1 MRRVARSKLA
11 IAAVAAAAAL
21 GTSGCGRGPATDYG
35 TDRGTSLNGTKAFA
49 SMFRGRGDDV
59 RTAIRVND
67 ELGYWA
73 AGIVRFAPYPG
84 PPSKEE
90 ADWFRDWLAASRHR
104 WLVYVVYDFDATA
117 EYWKEVRDGLPDSPE
132 RAARQAEAEEKRAE
146 AENWAGQLPPKAGTA
161 ADSARWFGVDSAW
174 NPPRV
179 CKQLSGPW
187 AEGIDAAAAGLTLHE
202 PLQSKHGS
210 VLLEGDGKPFVLERL
225 RTGEG
230 RVLVIANGSFL
241 LNEALAHH
249 ARRALAERVVAWTG
263 SGGQQVALVEGTNLL
278 GNRERSPTIWE
289 LLKRLPELRW
299 AAIHLGL
306 AGLIAALARAP
317 RLGRPR
323 PEAPSGVDRP
333 AAHAEA
339 LGALLAR
346 SGAAAEATE
355 ILERYRRW
363 RHPRTRYEHEHER
376 ARASEPEP
384 APRRALVPRQAP
396 RPDAARAADGG
407 TNETGIIFID

>member
-1 MRRVARSKLA
+1 
-11 IAAVAAAAAL
+11 
-21 GTSGCGRGPATDYG
+21 
-35 TDRGTSLNGTKAFA
+35 
-49 SMFRGRGDDV
+49 MFRRRGDDV
-59 RTAIRVND
+59 RTAIRVNE
-67 ELGYWA
+67 ELGDWA
-73 AGIVRFAPYPG
+73 QGIIRFAPYPG

-104 WLVYVVYDFDATA
+104 WLVYVAYDFDSVA
-117 EYWKEVRDGLPDSPE
+117 EYWKEVRDGLPDSPLAAE
-132 RAARQAEAEEKRAE
+132 RRAEAEEKRAE
-146 AENWAGQLPPKAGTA
+146 AENWVAVLPPRARTA
-161 ADSARWFGVDSAW
+161 ADPALWFGVDSAW

-179 CKQLSGPW
+179 CSRLSGPW

-210 VLLEGDGKPFVLERL
+210 VLLEGDGKSFVLERS
-225 RTGEG
+225 RPGEG

-241 LNEALAHH
+241 LNEALAHR
-249 ARRALAERVVAWTG
+249 ARRALAERVVGWTG
-263 SGGQQVALVEGTNLL
+263 TGGQSVALVEGSYLL
-278 GNRERSPTIWE
+278 GGRERTPTIWD

-346 SGAAAEATE
+346 SGAAAEASE

-363 RHPRTRYEHEHER
+363 RHPRTRHEHER
-376 ARASEPEP
+376 ARSPEPEPLPRRALGPRP
-384 APRRALVPRQAP
+384 APRRAAP
-396 RPDAARAADGG
+396 MGAGG
-407 TNETGIIFID
+407 DTNEPGITFID

>member
-1 MRRVARSKLA
+1 MMRIASSRLA
-11 IAAVAAAAAL
+11 IAALAAAAAL
-21 GTSGCGRGPATDYG
+21 GTSGCGRGPATEYG

-49 SMFRGRGDDV
+49 AMFRRRGDEV
-59 RTAIRVND
+59 RTAIRVNE
-67 ELGYWA
+67 ELRDWA
-73 AGIVRFAPYPG
+73 RGIIRFAPYPG

-90 ADWFRDWLAASRHR
+90 ADWFRSWLTASPDR
-104 WLVYVVYDFDATA
+104 WLVYVVYDFDSRA
-117 EYWKEVRDGLPDSPE
+117 EYWKEVHDGLPDSPGNAE
-132 RAARQAEAEEKRAE
+132 RRAEAEEKRAE
-146 AENWAGQLPPKAGTA
+146 AEDWVALLPPKASTA
-161 ADSARWFGVDSAW
+161 ADSALWFGVDSPW

-179 CKQLSGPW
+179 CARLSGPW

-210 VLLEGDGKPFVLERL
+210 MLLEGDGKSFVLERS
-225 RTGEG
+225 RAGEG

-241 LNEALAHH
+241 LNEALAHRE
-249 ARRALAERVVAWTG
+249 RRALAERVVAWTG
-263 SGGQQVALVEGTNLL
+263 SGGQSVALVEGSYVL
-278 GNRERSPTIWE
+278 GGRERTPTIWA

-306 AGLIAALARAP
+306 AALIAALARAP

-346 SGAAAEATE
+346 SGAAAPANE

-363 RHPRTRYEHEHER
+363 RHPRTRYEREPER
-376 ARASEPEP
+376 ARSPEPGSLPRRGLVPRP
-384 APRRALVPRQAP
+384 APRPGAP
-396 RPDAARAADGG
+396 TAAGGG
-407 TNETGIIFID
+407 TNEPGIIFID